1 FYQMLNF
8 STIIA
13 NFLRK
18 IQIMKFLN
26 NYCQKGTFSMNFS
39 TISFFSKCFQRSSS
53 SGFLITCS
61 FLIYFFP
68 PYQLN
73 TTFEWSNNILAFKIK
88 AK

>member
-1 FYQMLNF
+1 
-8 STIIA
+8 
-13 NFLRK
+13 
-18 IQIMKFLN
+18 MKFLN

-68 PYQLN
+68 PYIISIMKIN
-73 TTFEWSNNILAFKIK
+73 WIWAGVNNE
-88 AK
+88 